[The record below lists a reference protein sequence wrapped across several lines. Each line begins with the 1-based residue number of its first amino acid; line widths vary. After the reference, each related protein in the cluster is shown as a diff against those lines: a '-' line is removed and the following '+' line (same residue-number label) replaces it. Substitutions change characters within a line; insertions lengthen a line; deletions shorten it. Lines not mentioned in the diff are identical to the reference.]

1 LPAIPPATVEVMVD
15 ILGGSPGR
23 AVELDSAIDTLTAAA
38 RARMPERLSRRDR
51 IVSGLLS
58 GAFLAAAVALAAA
71 SPGGGRHP
79 GPALVVAF
87 AAAYAVCS
95 CIEFEVSSGT
105 GIPTMLVLVPMLFAL
120 PPGWVPL
127 VVAAGLLGGGAWE
140 WSRGQL
146 HPERG
151 LVLISGGW
159 HAVGPALVL
168 SLAGAPPARLSDW
181 PLYTAALAA
190 QFGFDFASAAVRERV
205 AFGVPASVMGPA
217 LARVWAIDL
226 LLAPPALLA
235 ALSAGAHAYGWLLV
249 LPAAALLADMARDR
263 RIRITEALRLAHAYR
278 TVETKAHRDPLTGV
292 GNRLAWDEAVAMVD
306 EQGAEPVSV
315 IIADLDGLKR
325 ANDERGHDVGDA
337 LIRAA
342 ADAISGEVRESDLVA
357 RIGGDEFGVLLT
369 GASRERCRITARRI
383 ARAVAEHPP
392 VDGVPL
398 AVSIGWA
405 GTPEVPTVGE
415 AERAADRQ
423 MYAVKQTRI
432 ATRTA

>member
-1 LPAIPPATVEVMVD
+1 MVD

-23 AVELDSAIDTLTAAA
+23 AAELDSAMDALIAAA
-38 RARMPERLSRRDR
+38 RARMPERLTRRDR
-51 IVSGLLS
+51 IVSGLLA
-58 GAFLAAAVALAAA
+58 GAFLAGAIALAAV
-71 SPGGGRHP
+71 SPEGGRHP
-79 GPALVVAF
+79 GPALVAIF
-87 AAAYAVCS
+87 AAAYAACS
-95 CIEFEVSSGT
+95 CIEFEVSTGT

-140 WSRGQL
+140 WRRGRL

-151 LVLISGGW
+151 LVLLGGAW

-168 SLAGAPPARLSDW
+168 SLAGAPPARLSDA
-181 PLYTAALAA
+181 PLYAVALAA
-190 QFGFDFASAAVRERV
+190 QFGFDFASAALRERV
-205 AFGVPASVMGPA
+205 AFGVPARVMAPA

-235 ALSAGAHAYGWLLV
+235 ALAAGENGYAWLLI

-263 RIRITEALRLAHAYR
+263 RIRITEALRLAHAFR
-278 TVETKAHRDPLTGV
+278 TVDRKAHRDPLTGV
-292 GNRLAWDEAVAMVD
+292 GNRLAWDEAVALAD
-306 EQGAEPVSV
+306 EQSAEPVSV

-342 ADAISGEVRESDLVA
+342 AETIRGEVRESDLVA
-357 RIGGDEFGVLLT
+357 RLGGDEFGVLLT
-369 GASRERCRITARRI
+369 GASRDRCRVTARRI
-383 ARAVAEHPP
+383 ARAVAAHPP
-392 VDGVPL
+392 VDGVEL
-398 AVSIGWA
+398 ALSIGWA
-405 GTPEVPTVGE
+405 GTPEVPTVSE

-423 MYAVKQTRI
+423 MYAEKQTRI
-432 ATRTA
+432 STRTA

>member
-1 LPAIPPATVEVMVD
+1 MD

-23 AVELDSAIDTLTAAA
+23 AAELDSAMDALIAAA

-51 IVSGLLS
+51 IVSGLLA
-58 GAFLAAAVALAAA
+58 GGFLAAAIALAATA
-71 SPGGGRHP
+71 PDGGRHP
-79 GPALVVAF
+79 GPALVAVF
-87 AAAYAVCS
+87 AAAYAACS

-120 PPGWVPL
+120 PPGWTPL

-140 WSRGQL
+140 WSRGRL

-151 LVLISGGW
+151 LVLLCGAW

-168 SLAGAPPARLSDW
+168 SLAGAPRARLSDW
-181 PLYTAALAA
+181 PLYAVALAA
-190 QFGFDFASAAVRERV
+190 QFGFDFASAALRERV
-205 AFGVPASVMGPA
+205 AFGVPAGVMAPA

-235 ALSAGAHAYGWLLV
+235 ALAAGDHPYGWLLI
-249 LPAAALLADMARDR
+249 LPGAVLLADMARDR
-263 RIRITEALRLAHAYR
+263 RVRITEAMRLAHAYR
-278 TVETKAHRDPLTGV
+278 AVDGKAHRDALTGV
-292 GNRLAWDEAVAMVD
+292 GNRLAWDEAVALAD
-306 EQGAEPVSV
+306 ERSAEPVSV

-325 ANDERGHDVGDA
+325 ANDERGHEVGDA

-342 ADAISGEVRESDLVA
+342 ADTIRGEVRESDLVA
-357 RIGGDEFGVLLT
+357 RLGGDEFGVLLT
-369 GASRERCRITARRI
+369 GASRERCRVTARRI

-392 VDGVPL
+392 VGGVPL

-405 GTPEVPTVGE
+405 GTPEVATVTE
-415 AERAADRQ
+415 AERVADRQ
-423 MYAVKQTRI
+423 MYSEKQTHV
-432 ATRTA
+432 TARPV